1 MNDPADDPD
10 LKSPDPELFEAALQR
25 LIASRA
31 DIDQPEPADK
41 LELPLDLQEAL
52 RQSGAR
58 KIDYHTYA
66 TNEGTVILASPADMR
81 RMALSDRLQPGIDRT
96 RPWGAPSYLGG
107 GQHAMRGR
115 GK

>member
-1 MNDPADDPD
+1 MNDPADV
-10 LKSPDPELFEAALQR
+10 
-25 LIASRA
+25 
-31 DIDQPEPADK
+31 DQPEQADK

-66 TNEGTVILASPADMR
+66 TNEGTVILATPADMKR
-81 RMALSDRLQPGIDRT
+81 LELSNRLQGSIDR
-96 RPWGAPSYLGG
+96 RRSWSDPGYLGG
-107 GQHAMRGR
+107 GLHAMRGR